1 MSTLCEFLPGLEE
14 PKIILAKKNGDL
26 TYEGTPCDYGHTTRY
41 TRDDSCAGCKKKY
54 YYENRK
60 KILDYKK
67 RFFLENIE
75 KIAERDAKYYKNNK
89 GKVNER
95 QKKYLKRRYHSDE
108 LYRAKVIL
116 KSQVYWFC
124 KNRNGY
130 KEGRTHE
137 LLGYSAKEFCEHI
150 ESLFKDG
157 MTWDNQG
164 EWHIDHRIPQS
175 YFISIDQL
183 KECFALSNLK
193 PEWASWNISKG
204 NRFIG

>member
-1 MSTLCEFLPGLEE
+1 MRTPEFKLR
-14 PKIILAKKNGDL
+14 N
-26 TYEGTPCDYGHTTRY
+26 TTWK
-41 TRDDSCAGCKKKY
+41 KKKY
-54 YYENRK
+54 REDPVHRAK
-60 KILDYKK
+60 EILRSQLWTFCKK
-67 RFFLENIE
+67 RNV
-75 KIAERDAKYYKNNK
+75 K
-89 GKVNER
+89 
-95 QKKYLKRRYHSDE
+95 
-108 LYRAKVIL
+108 
-116 KSQVYWFC
+116 
-124 KNRNGY
+124 

-137 LLGYSAKEFCEHI
+137 LLGYSSKELCEHL

-175 YFISIDQL
+175 YFKSIDQL